1 MDLIDSITVR
11 EGGAEREVQLLV
23 GDLTRLDPDDA
34 VDVLVVSAFPDDYV
48 PTPTSLI
55 GKLDGVG
62 VSVADLARDKAVDL
76 REFSA
81 CWLSR
86 PLERPDLHLSRILC
100 FEPARRGKAPEV
112 VGDLFR
118 SIIPL
123 AAGDPPIKRIAM
135 PLLAAGDQGES
146 PMVMLRALANAA
158 VCWISNGL
166 TLECVKIVLGSK
178 WRDRPEPED
187 TFAEVKAD
195 LLREPLGPPHGFLFD
210 AFISYSHQDAAAV
223 GGLLDDLRLHRPDL
237 RIFVDRLELKL
248 GAAWQQHI
256 FESLDD
262 SRKVISILSPD
273 YVASRVCQEEY
284 NMAVLRHREAG
295 GGVLLPVYL
304 RTTEMPTYM
313 KLIQWEDAR
322 ESDRDLVAQAAN
334 RLAQEF

>member
-1 MDLIDSITVR
+1 MDMIDSIAVQEGGTVR
-11 EGGAEREVQLLV
+11 EVRLLV
-23 GDLTRLDPDDA
+23 GDLTRLEANDA
-34 VDVLVVSAFPDDYV
+34 VDVLIVSASPDDYS
-48 PTPTSLI
+48 PTPNSLI
-55 GKLDGVG
+55 GKLHAVG
-62 VSVADLARDKAVDL
+62 ANVADLARDKAVDL

-86 PLERPDLHLSRILC
+86 SVERPDLHFSRVLC
-100 FEPARRGKAPEV
+100 FEPARKGRAPEV
-112 VGDLFR
+112 AGDLFR

-123 AAGDPPIKRIAM
+123 TAGDPPIRRIAM

-146 PMVMLRALANAA
+146 PMVMLEALAEASA
-158 VCWISNGL
+158 HWLSNGL
-166 TLECVKIVLGSK
+166 ALDRISIVIGSK
-178 WRDRPEPED
+178 WAGKREPGQTFAKVKARHPVGQPEPARD
-187 TFAEVKAD
+187 FA
-195 LLREPLGPPHGFLFD
+195 FD
-210 AFISYSHQDAAAV
+210 AFISYSHYDRAAV
-223 GGLLDDLRLHRPDL
+223 DGLLDDLRSHRPDL
-237 RIFVDRLELKL
+237 RVFVDRLELKP

-273 YVASRVCQEEY
+273 YVASKVCQEEY

-322 ESDRDLVAQAAN
+322 ESDRQLVAAAAD
-334 RLAQEF
+334 RLAREL

>member
-1 MDLIDSITVR
+1 MDLIDTITVR
-11 EGGAEREVQLLV
+11 EGGTVREVQLLV
-23 GDLTRLDPDDA
+23 GDLTRLEADGA
-34 VDVLVVSAFPDDYV
+34 VDVLVVSAFPDDY
-48 PTPTSLI
+48 TPTSNSLI
-55 GKLDGVG
+55 GKLYAVG
-62 VSVADLARDKAVDL
+62 VDVADLARDKAVDL

-86 PLERPDLHLSRILC
+86 PVERPDLNFSRILC
-100 FEPARRGKAPEV
+100 FEPARKGRAPEV

-123 AAGDPPIKRIAM
+123 TAGDPPIRRIAM

-146 PMVMLRALANAA
+146 PMVMLEALAEASA
-158 VCWISNGL
+158 HWLANGL
-166 TLECVKIVLGSK
+166 ALDRISIVVGSK
-178 WRDRPEPED
+178 WAGKPEPGD
-187 TFAEVKAD
+187 TFARVKA
-195 LLREPLGPPHGFLFD
+195 RHPAGPAETAHNFAFD

-223 GGLLDDLRLHRPDL
+223 DGLLDDLRSHRPGL
-237 RIFVDRLELKL
+237 RVFVDRLELKP

-262 SRKVISILSPD
+262 SRKVISILSPA
-273 YVASRVCQEEY
+273 YVASKVCQEEY

-322 ESDRDLVAQAAN
+322 ESDRQLVAAAAD
-334 RLAQEF
+334 RLAREL